1 MLQITVGTIGKSL
14 FTPALRIEF
23 DQVAGDILDSLL
35 CLLLQ
40 PVPGT
45 CSQGREA
52 WRFTGIASVGIY

>member
-35 CLLLQ
+35 CLLL
-40 PVPGT
+40 
-45 CSQGREA
+45 
-52 WRFTGIASVGIY
+52 